1 MPISSK
7 PLRILIAD
15 DHALV
20 RVGLSSVLA
29 LEDDIEIVAEA
40 CDGLEAVALNRQF
53 RPDVALFDVR
63 MPKMDG
69 IEAARRVC
77 AEFPDAIILMLS
89 TAELDDEVAQ
99 AEKAGA
105 RGFITKNADAN
116 ILATAIRRAAKG
128 ELQFSVGGQK
138 RRSEKRHLGTRELE
152 VLAGMSKGR
161 SNKEIAA
168 ELYLSEHTVK
178 TYVKGVL
185 SKLGAADRAAAVAV
199 AFERGI
205 LKI

>member
-1 MPISSK
+1 MPPSSK

-29 LEDDIEIVAEA
+29 LEGDIEIVAEA
-40 CDGLEAVALNRQF
+40 CDGLEAVSLSRQF
-53 RPDVALFDVR
+53 QPDVALFDVR

-69 IEAARRVC
+69 IEAVRRVC
-77 AEFPDAIILMLS
+77 AEFPEAIILMLS

-99 AEKAGA
+99 AEEAGA
-105 RGFITKNADAN
+105 RGFITKNADAHS
-116 ILATAIRRAAKG
+116 LVTAIRRAAKG
-128 ELQFSVGGQK
+128 EMLFSVGRQM
-138 RRSEKRHLGTRELE
+138 RRNEIRHLGPRELE
-152 VLAGMSKGR
+152 VLVGMSKGR
-161 SNKEIAA
+161 SNKEIATT
-168 ELYLSEHTVK
+168 LHLSEHTVK

-185 SKLGAADRAAAVAV
+185 SKLGAADRAGAVAV

>member
-1 MPISSK
+1 MPPSSK

-29 LEDDIEIVAEA
+29 LENGIEIVAEA
-40 CDGLEAVALNRQF
+40 SDGLEAVALYHQF

-69 IEAARRVC
+69 IEAVRRVC
-77 AEFPDAIILMLS
+77 AEFPKAIILMLS
-89 TAELDDEVAQ
+89 TAELDEEVAQ
-99 AEKAGA
+99 ASEAGA
-105 RGFITKNADAN
+105 RGFITKNEDVPVVAA
-116 ILATAIRRAAKG
+116 AIRRAAGG
-128 ELQFSVGGQK
+128 ELIFSTEVMK
-138 RRSEKRHLGTRELE
+138 RLSANRQLGPRELE

-161 SNKEIAA
+161 SNKEIAIA
-168 ELYLSEHTVK
+168 LHLSEHTVK

-185 SKLGAADRAAAVAV
+185 SKLGAADRAGAVAV
-199 AFERGI
+199 AFARGI